1 MNIINNEKRNYIM
14 KIEKVNNEDIP
25 TSMNMPKDTSL
36 SEASKHIR
44 KEIDDWIKEGNE
56 KVIISP
62 VSTNLSEKK

>member
-1 MNIINNEKRNYIM
+1 M

-44 KEIDDWIKEGNE
+44 KEIDDWIRQWKSYHIARNNKSFGEVNE
-56 KVIISP
+56 KFYYYY
-62 VSTNLSEKK
+62 STYY

>member
-1 MNIINNEKRNYIM
+1 M
-14 KIEKVNNEDIP
+14 IEKVNNEDIP
-25 TSMNMPKDTSL
+25 TSMQQPKDTSL
-36 SEASKHIR
+36 SEESKHVR